1 MFNVHDL
8 NLHSKLKNIVIPKTV
23 LTIKREKG
31 KFLDFETYMN
41 AQVTV
46 HLYDIFFL
54 NIISKTICKS
64 KNLNKCIILISS
76 F

>member
-8 NLHSKLKNIVIPKTV
+8 NLHSKLKNIFIPKTL
-23 LTIKREKG
+23 LTIKWEKE

-41 AQVTV
+41 ARVTV

-54 NIISKTICKS
+54 
-64 KNLNKCIILISS
+64 ILYQKQYVKAKILTNVL

>member
-8 NLHSKLKNIVIPKTV
+8 NLHSKLKNIVIPKT
-23 LTIKREKG
+23 LLAIKWEKE

-46 HLYDIFFL
+46 HLYNIFSIVFL
-54 NIISKTICKS
+54 NIMVVQL
-64 KNLNKCIILISS
+64 KNQ
-76 F
+76 

>member
-46 HLYDIFFL
+46 HSYMTYFFL
-54 NIISKTICKS
+54 
-64 KNLNKCIILISS
+64 ILYQKQYVKAKILTNVL

>member
-8 NLHSKLKNIVIPKTV
+8 NLHSKWKNIFIPKT
-23 LTIKREKG
+23 LSTIKWEKE

-41 AQVTV
+41 ARVTV

-54 NIISKTICKS
+54 ILYQKQYVKS
-64 KNLNKCIILISS
+64 KNLNECIILISS

>member
-8 NLHSKLKNIVIPKTV
+8 NLHSKLKNIVIPKTL
-23 LTIKREKG
+23 LTIKWEKE

-46 HLYDIFFL
+46 HLYNIVFL
-54 NIISKTICKS
+54 NIMVDQL
-64 KNLNKCIILISS
+64 KNRCTNEI

>member
-54 NIISKTICKS
+54 NIISKTICLKA
-64 KNLNKCIILISS
+64 KILTNVL